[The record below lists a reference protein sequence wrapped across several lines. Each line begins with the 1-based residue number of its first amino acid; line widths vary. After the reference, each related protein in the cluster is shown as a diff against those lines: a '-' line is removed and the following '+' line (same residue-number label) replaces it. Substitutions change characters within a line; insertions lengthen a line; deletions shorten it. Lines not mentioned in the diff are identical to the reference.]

1 MESVVSRVID
11 APVGAVWETF
21 VDPARWP
28 AQVRLTVLDPGRRC
42 LMSLAG
48 PGSSHQREYLFT
60 PVEVG
65 AHRGG
70 TAVTVVDDRAADLT
84 GRLLDLV
91 AGGFAARTVEGAVRD
106 QLDAL
111 AAACTT
117 RVFTTAAA

>member
-1 MESVVSRVID
+1 MVSRVID
-11 APVGAVWETF
+11 APVGAVWATF

-28 AQVRLTVLDPGRRC
+28 AQVQLTVVDPGRRC
-42 LMSLAG
+42 LVSLAG
-48 PGSSHQREYLFT
+48 PGSSHQREYAFT
-60 PVEVG
+60 SVDVG

-70 TAVTVVDDRAADLT
+70 TTVTVVDDRTAGLA
-84 GRLLDLV
+84 GRLLELM

-106 QLDAL
+106 ELDAL